1 MIIAVATS
9 EFDVDQERALAARF
23 SPPVRG
29 TVHELIA
36 PAVGGIVAPGET
48 VTKIVP
54 QADRRLPA
62 VRLGPTASIRVLSAP
77 PLISVK
83 DGSAATVH
91 KRCKCRW

>member
-1 MIIAVATS
+1 
-9 EFDVDQERALAARF
+9 
-23 SPPVRG
+23 
-29 TVHELIA
+29 
-36 PAVGGIVAPGET
+36 VAPGET

-62 VRLGPTASIRVLSAP
+62 VRLGPSGIDPVVVGP